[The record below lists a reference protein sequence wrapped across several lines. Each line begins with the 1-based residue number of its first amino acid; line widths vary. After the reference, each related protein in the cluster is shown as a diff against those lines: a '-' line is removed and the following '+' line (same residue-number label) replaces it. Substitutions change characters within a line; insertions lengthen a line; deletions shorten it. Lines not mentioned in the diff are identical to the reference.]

1 MLVIYSDKIVLP
13 DKIFSGY
20 IKIQDN
26 YIQSIDKSI
35 TKEEEKY
42 LTDLSGTNIMAGII
56 NINSNNMNK
65 SDLYDMNT
73 LRFTNKLRVIEYSY
87 AAGGVSTLY
96 HGINLSEKNI
106 KSEHEKGKTMEIMQ
120 FIKDY
125 NNSPISL
132 IDNKT
137 HLKFQ
142 IHSVKTMDDV
152 KLMLDENLLDFVSY
166 DLLTNY
172 KNNNLY
178 KDLYMQSFLQD
189 ELNLTEEK
197 ADKVIERI
205 RELRGES
212 NIDEL
217 AYLIKYAHFRG
228 VKVCTSEYKSA
239 DKIYKE
245 FKDTTDIITL
255 TSENCKENISKDIYF
270 KLINT
275 SKALEKCT
283 DEYLSDGKVI
293 ISSDREPSELL
304 ICLNKMADKIGLK
317 DAVKTAT
324 KNPADAL
331 GIEDRGEIKEGNIA
345 DIIAFKTFDEEP
357 IVVNM
362 IKSGKEVFKIN
373 VWCW

>member
-106 KSEHEKGKTMEIMQ
+106 KSEHKKGKTMEIMQ

-373 VWCW
+373 I